1 MAGMLLYPSL
11 RGKGTG
17 LGVSMAIAKL
27 PRRMRWAVPAAAL
40 VATGGVIAAF
50 QMPVAQASPSL
61 PARTAAQLLTD
72 VATAKAPAMSGTV
85 VETAALGLPA
95 LSGSSASITSLLA
108 GTHTLQVWYAGQ
120 QDFRVALPGRMSEV
134 DLYRDGSTEYLWQ
147 SALNTVTKFIGVP
160 AVPTGFAGVPALP
173 EALTPQDAANEVL
186 AAVGPTT
193 VVGTESNVYV
203 AGKAAYQLVLAPR
216 ASGSTIS
223 DVSIAIDASNS
234 VPLRVQV
241 FGRDSGSPAIS
252 VGFSTVTFAAPA
264 RGAVSYKRPA
274 DARVSVVNLAKQGQG
289 ALPDGVAMANGKLT
303 ADPLP
308 AGSPL
313 AKAHTFGSGWTTVLE
328 VPASALDSTSL
339 YASGA
344 LEPLLNTELQ
354 VHGKW
359 GSGQLVTS
367 GLLNALITS
376 QTVYIGAVE
385 PSVLYA
391 AVAASS

>member
-1 MAGMLLYPSL
+1 MVM
-11 RGKGTG
+11 R
-17 LGVSMAIAKL
+17 KL

-40 VATGGVIAAF
+40 VATGGVFAAV

-72 VATAKAPAMSGTV
+72 VASAKAPAMSGTV

-95 LSGSSASITSLLA
+95 FSGSSASITSLLA
-108 GTHTLQVWYAGQ
+108 GTHTLQVWYASKD
-120 QDFRVALPGRMSEV
+120 DFRVSLPGRMSET
-134 DLYRDGSTEYLWQ
+134 DLYRHGSTEYLWQ
-147 SALNTVTKFIGVP
+147 SAQNTVTTFIGVP
-160 AVPTGFAGVPALP
+160 AKPTGFVGVPSLP
-173 EALTPQDAANEVL
+173 EALTPQDAANDVL

-203 AGKAAYQLVLAPR
+203 AGKAAYQLVLAPKE
-216 ASGSTIS
+216 SGSTIS
-223 DVSIAIDASNS
+223 SVSIAIDASNS

-241 FGRDSGSPAIS
+241 FGQNSGSPTIS

-264 RGAVSYKRPA
+264 RGAVSYERPA
-274 DARVSVVNLAKQGQG
+274 DARVSVVNLADQPYHGG
-289 ALPDGVAMANGKLT
+289 LPDGVAMANGKVT

-313 AKAHTFGSGWTTVLE
+313 AETHTVGSGWTTVLE
-328 VPASALDSTSL
+328 VPASVLNSASL
-339 YASGA
+339 NASGA
-344 LEPLLNTELQ
+344 SSSAASAGAAALQALLNTELQ
-354 VHGKW
+354 VHGTW
-359 GSGQLVTS
+359 GSGQLVSS

-376 QTVYIGAVE
+376 QTIYIGAVE

-391 AVAASS
+391 AAAASS

>member
-1 MAGMLLYPSL
+1 MVI
-11 RGKGTG
+11 R
-17 LGVSMAIAKL
+17 KL

-40 VATGGVIAAF
+40 IATGGVIAGF

-85 VETAALGLPA
+85 VETAALGLPE
-95 LSGSSASITSLLA
+95 LSGNSASITSLLA

-120 QDFRVALPGRMSEV
+120 QDFRISLPGRMSEI

-147 SALNTVTKFIGVP
+147 SAQNTVTKFIGVP
-160 AVPTGFAGVPALP
+160 AKPAGFAGVPSLP
-173 EALTPQDAANEVL
+173 VALTPQEAANDVL

-193 VVGTESNVYV
+193 AVGTESNVYV
-203 AGKAAYQLVLAPR
+203 AGQAAYQLVLAPK

-223 DVSIAIDASNS
+223 NVSIAIDASNG

-241 FGRDSGSPAIS
+241 FGQNAGSPAIS
-252 VGFSTVTFAAPA
+252 VGFSTVAFAAPA
-264 RGAVSYKRPA
+264 RGAVSYNRPA
-274 DARVSVVNLAKQGQG
+274 GARVSVVNLAEQGQG
-289 ALPDGVAMANGKLT
+289 ALPDGITMANGKLT
-303 ADPLP
+303 ANPLP
-308 AGSPL
+308 PGSPL
-313 AKAHTFGSGWTTVLE
+313 AEVHPYGTGWTTVIE

-344 LEPLLNTELQ
+344 LQPLLNTELQ

-359 GSGQLVTS
+359 GSGQLLTS

-376 QTVYIGAVE
+376 NTVYVGAVE

-391 AVAASS
+391 AAAASR